1 MKDIKKLEN
10 LHVGLW
16 LLKDASWCEEW
27 VKVGMMVALPT
38 LVLAVKIAWERRR
51 DAEDLVHNVAVC
63 LWLCANVVW
72 MIGEFFFDD
81 GTRAIAKVFF
91 FAGLALL
98 VGFYAKQ
105 FLGKY
110 VMAQSKGGLDA
121 EAVE

>member
-27 VKVGMMVALPT
+27 IKVGMMVALPT
-38 LVLAVKIAWERRR
+38 VVLAIKIAYERRR
-51 DAEDLVHNVAVC
+51 DAEDLVHNIAIC
-63 LWLCANVVW
+63 LWLCANVIW

-81 GTRAIAKVFF
+81 GTRAISRVFF

-98 VGFYAKQ
+98 IGFYAKQ
-105 FLGKY
+105 VVWKY
-110 VMAQSKGGLDA
+110 FSAGNAENLDA
-121 EAVE
+121 NAVE